1 MSQAGCSGSEE
12 VVDGIA
18 DSGTGPKAVLDP
30 GKVSSHAIG
39 SHIFPC
45 RLLFLQ
51 VLCFACEPQALVIES
66 MELLWGCSG
75 AGSCEWGHFA
85 FEQVPARSFGCYCD
99 RGPGVNFCIVS
110 GPTSCFFPHGIPS
123 SGALGG
129 VCTEW
134 RSR

>member
-51 VLCFACEPQALVIES
+51 VLCIACGPQALVIES
-66 MELLWGCSG
+66 MELLWG
-75 AGSCEWGHFA
+75 
-85 FEQVPARSFGCYCD
+85 
-99 RGPGVNFCIVS
+99 
-110 GPTSCFFPHGIPS
+110 
-123 SGALGG
+123 
-129 VCTEW
+129 
-134 RSR
+134 